1 MSALYDRIYS
11 LASTRGMSIPEVAK
25 KAGLSSAIIYRW
37 RTNDA
42 NPTKPSL
49 IAVATALGVSE
60 DELVGKKEVDPQE
73 ELASQVGALF
83 RSVVKQQ
90 DLDEDHSKDLKEE
103 MEDLLK
109 VRATRLREKQNGKG

>member
-1 MSALYDRIYS
+1 MSALYDRIYA
-11 LASTRGMSIPEVAK
+11 LAQSRGMSIPDVAR

-37 RTNDA
+37 RTDES

-60 DELVGKKEVDPQE
+60 GELTGKKEIDPKD
-73 ELASQVGALF
+73 ELANQVGALF
-83 RSVVKQQ
+83 RSVVDQQ
-90 DLDEDHSKDLKEE
+90 ELDEDHTNDLKQE

-109 VRATRLREKQNGKG
+109 VRARRLKEKQNGKG

>member
-11 LASTRGMSIPEVAK
+11 LARTRGMSIPEVAK

-109 VRATRLREKQNGKG
+109 VRARRLKAKQDAKN

>member
-1 MSALYDRIYS
+1 MSTLYDRIYA
-11 LASTRGMSIPEVAK
+11 LARTRGMSIPEVAK

-37 RTNDA
+37 KNSEA

-60 DELVGKKEVDPQE
+60 AELVGEKKTDPQD
-73 ELASQVGALF
+73 ELANQVGALF

-90 DLDEDHSKDLKEE
+90 NLDENHTEDLKQE

-109 VRATRLREKQNGKG
+109 VRAKRLREKQNGKG